1 MPEEFRAVPGEIA
14 GMGNL
19 LEDIGKDAWNAAAFV
34 RKEGQPADWVSAEI
48 IDGLL
53 DYVRSFAEFTHT
65 RMLGIG
71 TVSANSALSLRDAAW
86 LYVDQD
92 SRTYEALNRQKENL
106 LVPGQEVPVLSDREA
121 VGATNT
127 FEGAVA
133 YPKPENPNLDPP
145 AANKEELIGLIS
157 DVAPPLGAVNDSIKR
172 LTKAAGKEF
181 DPMGEALKPIPGN
194 WTEIR
199 RIGEVYKIAGQALES
214 CGKNLESGA
223 TRVDGYWDGQAA
235 LAFSDWARRQIAAMK
250 WEGPTGRLISEG
262 LGAVSDEIRA
272 GIRWVLDALWK
283 LLESQVT
290 VDSATDLFKFMFKK
304 IPAVGWTAQVL
315 EIAVK
320 VKEIISNV
328 VDIVEKIRNLV
339 ESVKKFLEALR
350 DPAAYMRDQ
359 ANQKF
364 EDLVK
369 PFAQGVKA
377 ADILNDARLA
387 ADLSQTTNRPQEA
400 WDTGT
405 GQQPWANG

>member
-1 MPEEFRAVPGEIA
+1 
-14 GMGNL
+14 MGNL
-19 LEDIGKDAWNAAAFV
+19 LEDIGKDAWNAAAFI
-34 RKEGQPADWVSAEI
+34 RKEGPPAEWVSAEI

-53 DYVRSFAEFTHT
+53 EHVRSFAEDTHT
-65 RMLGIG
+65 RMLSIG

-92 SRTYEALNRQKENL
+92 NKTYEALNRQKENL

-121 VGATNT
+121 VGATNP
-127 FEGAVA
+127 FEGAVT

-145 AANKEELIGLIS
+145 AANKEELIGLIG

-172 LTKAAGKEF
+172 LTHAAGKEF

-199 RIGEVYKIAGQALES
+199 RIGEAYKIAGQALES

-235 LAFSDWARRQIAAMK
+235 LAFGDWARRQITAMK
-250 WEGPTGRLISEG
+250 WEGPTGRLIAEG
-262 LGAVSDEIRA
+262 LGAVSDQIRGA
-272 GIRWVLDALWK
+272 IRWVLDALWK

-290 VDSATDLFKFMFKK
+290 IDGVTDLFKKAFQKM
-304 IPAVGWTAQVL
+304 PVVGWTAQVV
-315 EIAVK
+315 EIAFK
-320 VKEIISNV
+320 VKDIIAQV
-328 VDIVEKIRNLV
+328 VNMVNDIRTLV
-339 ESVKKFLEALR
+339 DSVKTFLDALR

-369 PFAQGVKA
+369 PFTKGVKA
-377 ADILNDARLA
+377 AHIANDARVA
-387 ADLSQTTNRPQEA
+387 GDLSQTTNRPQEA
-400 WDTGT
+400 WDVGT
-405 GQQPWANG
+405 GQQPWSNG

>member
-53 DYVRSFAEFTHT
+53 DYVRSFADFTHN

-71 TVSANSALSLRDAAW
+71 TVSANSALSLRDSAW

-92 SRTYEALNRQKENL
+92 NRTYEALNRQKENL

-121 VGATNT
+121 VGATNA

-172 LTKAAGKEF
+172 LTKAAGKEY

-199 RIGEVYKIAGQALES
+199 RIGEVYKIAGQAMES

-328 VDIVEKIRNLV
+328 VNIVEKIRNLV
-339 ESVKKFLEALR
+339 ESVKTFLEALR

-387 ADLSQTTNRPQEA
+387 ADLSQTTNRPQAA
-400 WDTGT
+400 WDVGT

>member
-1 MPEEFRAVPGEIA
+1 MPEDFRAVPEEVA
-14 GMGNL
+14 GLGNL
-19 LEDIGKDAWNAAAFV
+19 MEDIGKDAWNAAAFV
-34 RKEGQPADWVSAEI
+34 RKEGPPADWVSAEI
-48 IDGLL
+48 IDDLL
-53 DYVRSFAEFTHT
+53 DPLRSFAELTHT

-71 TVSANSALSLRDAAW
+71 TVTANSALSLRDAAW

-92 SRTYEALNRQKENL
+92 NRTYEALNRQKENL
-106 LVPGQEVPVLSDREA
+106 LVPGQEVPVLMDQEA
-121 VGATNT
+121 AGATNA

-133 YPKPENPNLDPP
+133 YPKPEKPNLDPP
-145 AANKEELIGLIS
+145 AADKEELIGLIS

-172 LTKAAGKEF
+172 LTKAVGREY
-181 DPMGEALKPIPGN
+181 DPMGEALKPVPGN
-194 WTEIR
+194 WSEIR
-199 RIGEVYKIAGQALES
+199 RIGEAYKIAGQALES

-262 LGAVSDEIRA
+262 LGAVSDQIRSA
-272 GIRWVLDALWK
+272 IRWVLKALWD

-290 VDSATDLFKFMFKK
+290 VDSVTDAFKFMFKK

-315 EIAVK
+315 EIAMK
-320 VKEIISNV
+320 VKDIIAKV
-328 VDIVEKIRNLV
+328 VDLVGDIRKMV
-339 ESVKKFLEALR
+339 DSVKTFLDALR

-387 ADLSQTTNRPQEA
+387 GDLSQTTNRPQKA
-400 WDTGT
+400 WDVGT
-405 GQQPWANG
+405 GQQPWGNG